1 MRNKVFFLKN
11 KRTNERISERVNERA
26 NEKVTRFV
34 IFAHFLFTDLGLPT
48 FLAPN
53 LVLNNTICSTAF
65 IKKSEL
71 LWINTDCTRSLL
83 APSPC
88 LTFHAPSFP
97 AEPERIERLEEVK
110 CEQIKERGRASYLS
124 TT

>member
-1 MRNKVFFLKN
+1 MRNKVFFLEN
-11 KRTNERISERVNERA
+11 ERTNERISERVNERA

-71 LWINTDCTRSLL
+71 LWINTDPRTKPLSNFSRAVFPSRTR
-83 APSPC
+83 
-88 LTFHAPSFP
+88 TN
-97 AEPERIERLEEVK
+97 
-110 CEQIKERGRASYLS
+110 
-124 TT
+124 